1 MSKPSG
7 KRNRKKKLKKNR
19 VEVISVHCANC
30 RTFVN
35 ENNIKLVQKD
45 IDPSQVET
53 LTFICPNC
61 NTQQKSKR
69 F

>member
-1 MSKPSG
+1 MAKPSG
-7 KRNRKKKLKKNR
+7 KRNRKKKFKKINK
-19 VEVISVHCANC
+19 EKFIKVHCGNC
-30 RTFVN
+30 PAFVN
-35 ENNIKLVQKD
+35 EKD
-45 IDPSQVET
+45 IEIIDEIDEDI